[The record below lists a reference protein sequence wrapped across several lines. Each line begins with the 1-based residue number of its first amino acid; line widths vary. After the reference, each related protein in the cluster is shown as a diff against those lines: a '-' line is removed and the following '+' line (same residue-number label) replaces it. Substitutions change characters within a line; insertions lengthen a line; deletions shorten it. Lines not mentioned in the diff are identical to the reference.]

1 MSSVVYVVYQRLLF
15 HLLKNR
21 YMESK
26 MNSFVLVVDDDVK
39 YKEEEQEQQQQ
50 SGVHEHADHVEEN
63 SEILK
68 RRISNHPLYE
78 FLVEAHLDC
87 LKVGDISNL
96 EIEKKD
102 KKKAMKK
109 QNLDMLSQSELDLFM
124 EAYCLALNKL
134 KEAMEEPQQ
143 NSMAFINNMHS
154 QLRELTQATTTAPND
169 SPATTSSSEE
179 TQHFRRNPT
188 I

>member
-21 YMESK
+21 YMESN

-87 LKVGDISNL
+87 LKVYNL
-96 EIEKKD
+96 SLFLSSMLLLIIQSDTLIFIFLQFIKFIFNSLSLIE
-102 KKKAMKK
+102 
-109 QNLDMLSQSELDLFM
+109 
-124 EAYCLALNKL
+124 
-134 KEAMEEPQQ
+134 
-143 NSMAFINNMHS
+143 
-154 QLRELTQATTTAPND
+154 
-169 SPATTSSSEE
+169 
-179 TQHFRRNPT
+179 
-188 I
+188 

>member
-26 MNSFVLVVDDDVK
+26 MNSFVLVVDDDDVK
-39 YKEEEQEQQQQ
+39 YKEEEQEKQQQQ

-63 SEILK
+63 SENLK

-87 LKVGDISNL
+87 LKVYNL
-96 EIEKKD
+96 S
-102 KKKAMKK
+102 
-109 QNLDMLSQSELDLFM
+109 LSFFLLCFS
-124 EAYCLALNKL
+124 
-134 KEAMEEPQQ
+134 
-143 NSMAFINNMHS
+143 
-154 QLRELTQATTTAPND
+154 
-169 SPATTSSSEE
+169 
-179 TQHFRRNPT
+179 
-188 I
+188 